1 MCLKKAKKF
10 REYEK
15 QYKKQVGRGQI
26 KKNKETILERIL
38 KEYKKK

>member
-15 QYKKQVGRGQI
+15 QYKKQVGRRQT
-26 KKNKETILERIL
+26 KNKETILERIL